1 MLSLQN
7 EYHLNLLNFSHGI
20 HFPSILKE
28 YFPMRFFKNPAGIL
42 FSAGIL
48 KIPMGMPT
56 LADIF
61 SSTVKDFIMKPYRN
75 YSEGSIVMC

>member
-1 MLSLQN
+1 M
-7 EYHLNLLNFSHGI
+7 G
-20 HFPSILKE
+20 
-28 YFPMRFFKNPAGIL
+28 FFKNPAGIF

-61 SSTVKDFIMKPYRN
+61 SSTVKDFIMKSYRN
-75 YSEGSIVMC
+75 NSEGSIVSGFKKFRAEKRHVEFVKN